1 MKESKK
7 NLTAY
12 CLVLPSLTLFLLFFV
27 IPIVILISNA
37 FYHNIPGG
45 GIIRTFT
52 LENFLKFVSEP
63 FYYFML
69 IKTFAISLIVVIISA
84 IIGYPMAYFL
94 ARTKSRF
101 KLLFMTVMLMP
112 ILVGGVIR
120 AYGWQVI
127 LGNVGLINV
136 TLMKLDLIDDPIKM
150 MFTTGGVIIA
160 LTHVIVVFMILP
172 IMSVIKKIDPALEE
186 AAQDLGANRLK
197 TFFRVTLPLSIP
209 GIAAGSSL
217 AFAVSV
223 SAFVLPELVGGA
235 TVGML
240 GVEAAKQIINMLNW
254 PFGAAISAILVFV
267 SIVIMFVYERF
278 LQKSSIIRGYF

>member
-172 IMSVIKKIDPALEE
+172 IMSVIKKSIPPLKR
-186 AAQDLGANRLK
+186 RLK
-197 TFFRVTLPLSIP
+197 IWGQTD
-209 GIAAGSSL
+209 
-217 AFAVSV
+217 
-223 SAFVLPELVGGA
+223 
-235 TVGML
+235 
-240 GVEAAKQIINMLNW
+240 
-254 PFGAAISAILVFV
+254 
-267 SIVIMFVYERF
+267 
-278 LQKSSIIRGYF
+278 

>member
-27 IPIVILISNA
+27 IPIVILISKA

>member
-1 MKESKK
+1 MKVSNK

-27 IPIVILISNA
+27 IPILILISNA
-37 FYHNIPGG
+37 VFHFVPGG
-45 GIIRTFT
+45 GIVRTFT

-63 FYYFML
+63 FYYSML
-69 IKTFAISLIVVIISA
+69 FKTFGISLIVVIISA

-101 KLLFMTVMLMP
+101 KLLLMTVMLMP

-127 LGNVGLINV
+127 LGNVGLINI
-136 TLMKLDLIDDPIKM
+136 TLMKLGVIDDPIKM
-150 MFTTGGVIIA
+150 MFTTRGVIIA

-172 IMSVIKKIDPALEE
+172 LMSVIKKIDPALEE
-186 AAQDLGANRLK
+186 AAQDLGANRMK

-267 SIVIMFVYERF
+267 SILIMFVYEKL

>member
-1 MKESKK
+1 MKQYNK

-12 CLVLPSLTLFLLFFV
+12 FLVLPSLTLFVLFFV

-37 FYHNIPGG
+37 FYHYIPGV

-52 LENFLKFVSEP
+52 LENFLKFVTEP
-63 FYYFML
+63 FYFLML
-69 IKTFAISLIVVIISA
+69 LKTFAISSIVVILSV

-101 KLLFMTVMLMP
+101 KLLLTTVMLMP

-136 TLMKLDLIDDPIKM
+136 TLMKLGLIDEPIKM

-160 LTHVIVVFMILP
+160 LTHVIVVFMVLP

-186 AAQDLGANRLK
+186 AAQDLGANRIK
-197 TFFRVTLPLSIP
+197 TFFKVTLPLSIP

-223 SAFVLPELVGGA
+223 SAFVLPELIGGA
-235 TVGML
+235 VVGMV
-240 GVEAAKQIINMLNW
+240 GVEAAKQIINLLNW

-267 SIVIMFVYERF
+267 SLAIMFVYERL